1 MILAVQ
7 AKILEMAEIEAG
19 LQLTMIDLQKEFGV
33 FRKITEKV
41 DDMNTMLKVK
51 ILNLNQLNKTV
62 DVHTEEIT
70 QVSTDLERQS

>member
-1 MILAVQ
+1 MQ